1 MQQSANII
9 YFYNDK
15 NKDKGKTSELVF
27 KTQELSVEKKR
38 GGVKV

>member
-1 MQQSANII
+1 MPQSANII

-27 KTQELSVEKKR
+27 KTQELPVERK
-38 GGVKV
+38 GGAKV